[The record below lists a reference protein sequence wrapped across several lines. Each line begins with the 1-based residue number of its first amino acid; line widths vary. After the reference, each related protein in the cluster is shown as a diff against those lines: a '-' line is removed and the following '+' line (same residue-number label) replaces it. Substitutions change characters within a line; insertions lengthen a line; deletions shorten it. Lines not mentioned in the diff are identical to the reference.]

1 MLCHAA
7 TVRASLDVEGTNMNR
22 KSYLVLA
29 VTLVVGIS
37 IGAMAK
43 GAAKEIVLTP
53 AADVKWTPM
62 DEKAG
67 DKGPQMSVV
76 FGDLK
81 KKGPVGV
88 MMHFPAG
95 AQPGPHTHTSDYWAV
110 VIKGVE
116 HDFAPGQAEGAKDL
130 AAGSWWMQPGN
141 MPHDNLC
148 AKDAACDIF
157 VYMPNGFDMK
167 PVKVADAK

>member
-1 MLCHAA
+1 
-7 TVRASLDVEGTNMNR
+7 MNR
-22 KSYLVLA
+22 KMWLMLGMTLA
-29 VTLVVGIS
+29 LGIS
-37 IGAMAK
+37 IGALAK

-53 AADVKWTPM
+53 ASEVKWTPM
-62 DEKAG
+62 DPTAG

-95 AQPGPHTHTSDYWAV
+95 AVPGPHTHTSDYWAV
-110 VIKGVE
+110 VVKGVE
-116 HDFAPGQAEGAKDL
+116 HDFAPGQQASAKDL
-130 AAGSWWMQPGN
+130 PVGSWWMQPGN
-141 MPHDNLC
+141 VPHDNAC
-148 AKDAACDIF
+148 SKDGDCDIF

-167 PVKVADAK
+167 PIKEAAAK